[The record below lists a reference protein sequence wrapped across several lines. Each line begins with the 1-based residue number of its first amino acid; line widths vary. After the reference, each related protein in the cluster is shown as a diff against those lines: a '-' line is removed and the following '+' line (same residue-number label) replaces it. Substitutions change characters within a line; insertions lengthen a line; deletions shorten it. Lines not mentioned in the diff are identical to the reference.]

1 MNFILRK
8 YQEKAV
14 KDLLS
19 YSRYYIDENFDE
31 SKILFHSPTGSGK
44 TVVVANFLER
54 FIVESN
60 PANDFAFIW
69 IAPRKLHDQ
78 SNEKLLKIYKDKN
91 ILKCSE
97 IKDLKNN
104 RINKNEILFLNWESI
119 NRATNTFV
127 KDNEDEINLETVM
140 HNTKQIGS
148 KVILIIDEY
157 HHGAATD
164 ISLTLVDEV
173 IKPNLSIQMT
183 ATPKGGDPNAIVQVR
198 HSQVVEEGM
207 IKKNIIPN
215 EGFKGRK
222 LIGGQLETNIKGG
235 TDILFLEKSIK
246 KRKEIHEA
254 FIKKGIDVNPLL
266 LVQLPDDKKGQKN
279 DLREKIEDYLNDEY
293 DISVSNGKLG
303 VYLSEDKK
311 KLQNIQDNNNEVE
324 VLIFKQAIALGWD
337 CPRAHVITFFRE
349 WKKSTFSKQTIGRIL
364 RMPEPENGHYDDDL
378 LDNAFIFANQK
389 GIKVEEDISK
399 GYISIQQSNRK
410 HNPKF
415 SMHSVYTKR
424 QREKTRLNKDYVLS
438 FLKASET
445 SGLKTKVKLKGNK
458 VTTSFLSENKIE
470 SLDKF
475 SFERD
480 INETS
485 VDIKNIEEMES
496 YFNNFSASSLAPEF
510 YAEDR
515 SINQVKKAIY
525 QFFLNEFQINF
536 EQDQFQIMEI
546 VLSEKNIK
554 QFRNII
560 EDAKA
565 LYQDIQEK
573 KDNILEA
580 VSDWNIPKKIDY
592 QNDVTEMSVKK
603 SIMMPFFYNEN
614 KLSNPERNFI
624 NYLDESKDVEWWYK
638 NGEKESKYFAVPY
651 KDESITKPFFVDFI
665 IMLKNKKI
673 GFFDTKGGTFIN
685 EAMTDG
691 KNDGLLDFLK
701 SDSNYF
707 GGIVTNTKED
717 GSGVWKVFEK
727 RSQKFIRGDLK
738 NWENLNF

>member
-19 YSRYYIDENFDE
+19 SSRDFIDENFNE
-31 SKILFHSPTGSGK
+31 SKILFRSPTGSGK

-54 FIVESN
+54 FIAESN

-78 SNEKLLKIYKDKN
+78 SNEKLSKIYEDKN

-104 RINKNEILFLNWESI
+104 RIQKNEILFLNWESI
-119 NRATNTFV
+119 NRSTNTFV
-127 KDNEDEINLETVM
+127 KENENEINLESVIN
-140 HNTKQIGS
+140 NTKQIGS

-157 HHGAATD
+157 HHGATTD
-164 ISLTLVDEV
+164 TSLQLVDEV

-183 ATPKGGDPNAIVQVR
+183 ATPKGGDHHAIVPVR

-215 EGFKGRK
+215 EGFERE
-222 LIGGQLETNIKGG
+222 LIGEQLETNITNG
-235 TDILFLEKSIK
+235 TDILFLEESIK

-254 FIKKGIDVNPLL
+254 FINKGIDVNPLL
-266 LVQLPDDKKGQKN
+266 LVQLPDDRQGQKN
-279 DLREKIEDYLNDEY
+279 DLRERIEDYLNDEH
-293 DISVSNGKLG
+293 DISVSNGRLG
-303 VYLSEDKK
+303 IYLSKDKK
-311 KLQNIQDNNNEVE
+311 KLQNIKDNNNEVE

-349 WKKSTFSKQTIGRIL
+349 WTESTFSKQTIGRIL
-364 RMPEPENGHYDDDL
+364 RMPEPEKGHYDDDL
-378 LDNAFIFANQK
+378 LDNAFIFANQNL
-389 GIKVEEDISK
+389 IKVEEDISK
-399 GYISIQQSNRK
+399 GYVSIQQSNRK

-415 SMHSVYTKR
+415 SMRSVYTKR

-438 FLKASET
+438 FLKAAET

-470 SLDKF
+470 SLDRF

-485 VDIKNIEEMES
+485 VDIENTEEMES

-515 SINQVKKAIY
+515 SIKQVNKAIY

-536 EQDQFQIMEI
+536 EQHQFQIMEI
-546 VLSEKNIK
+546 VLSKKNIK
-554 QFRNII
+554 HFRNTI

-565 LYQDIQEK
+565 LYQEIQEE
-573 KDNILEA
+573 KDNILEV

-592 QNDVTEMSVKK
+592 QNDVTELSVKK
-603 SIMMPFFYNEN
+603 SIMMPFFYSKN
-614 KLSNPERNFI
+614 KLSSPERYFI
-624 NYLDESKDVEWWYK
+624 KYLDESKDVEWWYK

-673 GFFDTKGGTFIN
+673 GFFDTKGGTYIN

-701 SDSNYF
+701 SELNYF
-707 GGIVTNTKED
+707 GGIVTNTKD
-717 GSGVWKVFEK
+717 DDSGVWKVFK
-727 RSQKFIRGDLK
+727 KHSQKFIRGDLK

>member
-19 YSRYYIDENFDE
+19 YSRDFIEENFDE
-31 SKILFHSPTGSGK
+31 SKILFRSPTGSGK
-44 TVVVANFLER
+44 TVMVANFLER
-54 FIVESN
+54 FIAESN

-78 SNEKLLKIYKDKN
+78 SNEKLSKIYKDKN

-104 RINKNEILFLNWESI
+104 RLNKNEILFLNWESI
-119 NRATNTFV
+119 NKATNTFV
-127 KDNEDEINLETVM
+127 KENEDEMNLESVIN
-140 HNTKQIGS
+140 NTKQICS

-164 ISLTLVDEV
+164 KSLTLVDEV

-183 ATPKGGDPNAIVQVR
+183 ATPKGGDHHAIVTVR

-215 EGFKGRK
+215 EGFERE
-222 LIGGQLETNIKGG
+222 LIGEQLETNIKNG
-235 TDILFLEKSIK
+235 TDILFLEESIK

-254 FIKKGIDVNPLL
+254 FINKGIDVNPLL

-279 DLREKIEDYLNDEY
+279 DLRERIEDYLNDEH
-293 DISVSNGKLG
+293 DICVSNGKLG
-303 VYLSEDKK
+303 IYLSKDKK
-311 KLQNIQDNNNEVE
+311 KLQNIKDNNNEVE

-349 WKKSTFSKQTIGRIL
+349 WKESTFSKQTIGRIL
-364 RMPEPENGHYDDDL
+364 RMPEPEKGHYDDDL
-378 LDNAFIFANQK
+378 LDNAFIFANQNL
-389 GIKVEEDISK
+389 IKVEEDISK
-399 GYISIQQSNRK
+399 SYVSIQQSYRK

-415 SMHSVYTKR
+415 SIHSVYTKR
-424 QREKTRLNKDYVLS
+424 QREKTRLDKDYVLS
-438 FLKASET
+438 FLRASEK

-470 SLDKF
+470 SLDRF

-480 INETS
+480 INATS
-485 VDIKNIEEMES
+485 IDIKNTEEMES

-515 SINQVKKAIY
+515 SVKQVNKAIY

-536 EQDQFQIMEI
+536 EQHQFQIMEI
-546 VLSEKNIK
+546 VLSKKNIK
-554 QFRNII
+554 HFRNTI

-565 LYQDIQEK
+565 LYQEIQEE
-573 KDNILEA
+573 KDNILEV
-580 VSDWNIPKKIDY
+580 VSDWNIPEKIDY
-592 QNDVTEMSVKK
+592 QNDVTELSVKK
-603 SIMMPFFYNEN
+603 SIMMPFFYNNN
-614 KLSNPERNFI
+614 KLSNPERYFI

-651 KDESITKPFFVDFI
+651 KNESTTKPFFVDFI

-673 GFFDTKGGTFIN
+673 CFFDTKGGTYIN

-717 GSGVWKVFEK
+717 GSGVWKVFK
-727 RSQKFIRGDLK
+727 QPSKKFIRGELK

>member
-1 MNFILRK
+1 MSFTLRK

-19 YSRYYIDENFDE
+19 NSQDFIEENFDE
-31 SKILFHSPTGSGK
+31 SKILFQSPTGSGK

-54 FIVESN
+54 FIAESN

-69 IAPRKLHDQ
+69 IAPNKLHNQ
-78 SNEKLLKIYKDKN
+78 SNEKLSNIYKDKN

-97 IKDLKNN
+97 IGDLKNN
-104 RINKNEILFLNWESI
+104 RIQKNEILFLNWESI
-119 NRATNTFV
+119 NKSTNIFV
-127 KDNEDEINLETVM
+127 KENEDEINLESVIN
-140 HNTKQIGS
+140 NTKQIGS

-164 ISLTLVDEV
+164 ISLRLVDEV

-183 ATPKGGDPNAIVQVR
+183 ATPRGGDHHALVRTR
-198 HSQVVEEGM
+198 HSEVVEEGM

-215 EGFKGRK
+215 EGFERELTGE
-222 LIGGQLETNIKGG
+222 QLETNIKGG
-235 TDILFLEKSIK
+235 TDILFLGKSIE

-254 FIKKGIDVNPLL
+254 FINKGADVNPLL
-266 LVQLPDDKKGQKN
+266 LVQLPDDKKGQIN
-279 DLREKIEDYLNDEY
+279 DLRERIENYLNDEH
-293 DISVSNGKLG
+293 DISISNGKLG
-303 VYLSEDKK
+303 IYLSEDKE
-311 KLQNIQDNNNEVE
+311 KLQNIEDNNNEVE

-349 WKKSTFSKQTIGRIL
+349 WKESAFSKQTIGRIL
-364 RMPEPENGHYDDDL
+364 RMPEPEKGHYDDDL
-378 LDNAFIFANQK
+378 LDNAFIFANQNL
-389 GIKVEEDISK
+389 IKVEEDISK
-399 GYISIQQSNRK
+399 GYVSIKQSNRK

-424 QREKTRLNKDYVLS
+424 QREKTRLDKDYVLS
-438 FLKASET
+438 FLKAADTYS
-445 SGLKTKVKLKGNK
+445 LKTKVKLKGNK
-458 VTTSFLSENKIE
+458 VTRSFLSENIVE
-470 SLDKF
+470 SLDRF

-485 VDIKNIEEMES
+485 VDIENIEEMES
-496 YFNNFSASSLAPEF
+496 YFNNFSANSLAPEF
-510 YAEDR
+510 YPEDR
-515 SINQVKKAIY
+515 SIKQVNKAIY
-525 QFFLNEFQINF
+525 QFFWNEFQINF
-536 EQDQFQIMEI
+536 EQHQFQIMEI
-546 VLSEKNIK
+546 VLSKKNIK
-554 QFRNII
+554 HFRNAI

-565 LYQDIQEK
+565 LYQEIQEE
-573 KDNILEA
+573 KDNILE
-580 VSDWNIPKKIDY
+580 VLTDWNIPKKIDY
-592 QNDVTEMSVKK
+592 QNDVTEQSVKK
-603 SIMMPFFYNEN
+603 SIMMPFFYNKV
-614 KLSNPERNFI
+614 KLSNPERYFI
-624 NYLDESKDVEWWYK
+624 SYLDESKDVLWWYK

-665 IMLKNKKI
+665 IMLKNKRI
-673 GFFDTKGGTFIN
+673 GFFDTKSGTYLN

-707 GGIVTNTKED
+707 GGIVTNTKDD
-717 GSGVWKVFEK
+717 GSGVWKVFK
-727 RSQKFIRGDLK
+727 KPSQKFIRGDLK

>member
-19 YSRYYIDENFDE
+19 YSRDFIEENFDE
-31 SKILFHSPTGSGK
+31 SKILFRSPTGSGK

-54 FIVESN
+54 FIAESN

-78 SNEKLLKIYKDKN
+78 SNEKLSKIYKDKN

-104 RINKNEILFLNWESI
+104 RLNKNEILFLNWESI
-119 NRATNTFV
+119 NKATNTFV
-127 KDNEDEINLETVM
+127 KENEDEMNLESVIN
-140 HNTKQIGS
+140 NTKQICS

-164 ISLTLVDEV
+164 KSLTLVDEV

-183 ATPKGGDPNAIVQVR
+183 ATPKGGDHHAIVTVR

-215 EGFKGRK
+215 EGFERE
-222 LIGGQLETNIKGG
+222 LIGEQLETNIKNG
-235 TDILFLEKSIK
+235 TDILFLEESIK

-254 FIKKGIDVNPLL
+254 FINKGIDVNPLL

-279 DLREKIEDYLNDEY
+279 DLRERIEDYLNDEH
-293 DISVSNGKLG
+293 DICVSNGKLG
-303 VYLSEDKK
+303 IYLSKDKK
-311 KLQNIQDNNNEVE
+311 KLQNIKDNNNEVE

-349 WKKSTFSKQTIGRIL
+349 WKESTFSKQTIGRIL
-364 RMPEPENGHYDDDL
+364 RMPEPEKGHYDDDL
-378 LDNAFIFANQK
+378 LDNAFIFANQNL
-389 GIKVEEDISK
+389 IKVEEDISK
-399 GYISIQQSNRK
+399 SYVSIQQSYRK

-415 SMHSVYTKR
+415 SIHSVYTKR
-424 QREKTRLNKDYVLS
+424 QREKTRLDKDYVLS
-438 FLKASET
+438 FLRASEK

-470 SLDKF
+470 SLDRF

-480 INETS
+480 INATS
-485 VDIKNIEEMES
+485 IDIKNTEEMES

-510 YAEDR
+510 YAEDI
-515 SINQVKKAIY
+515 SVKQVNKAIY

-536 EQDQFQIMEI
+536 EQHQFQIMEI
-546 VLSEKNIK
+546 VLSKKNIK
-554 QFRNII
+554 HFRNTI

-565 LYQDIQEK
+565 LYQEIQEE
-573 KDNILEA
+573 KDNILEV
-580 VSDWNIPKKIDY
+580 VSDWNIPEKIDY
-592 QNDVTEMSVKK
+592 QNDVTELSVKK
-603 SIMMPFFYNEN
+603 SIMMPFFYNNN
-614 KLSNPERNFI
+614 KLSNPERYFI

-651 KDESITKPFFVDFI
+651 KNESTTKPFFVDFI

-673 GFFDTKGGTFIN
+673 CFFDTKGGTYIN

-717 GSGVWKVFEK
+717 GSGVWKVFK
-727 RSQKFIRGDLK
+727 QPSKKFIRGELK

>member
-1 MNFILRK
+1 MNFILKK
-8 YQEKAV
+8 YQEK
-14 KDLLS
+14 KLLS
-19 YSRYYIDENFDE
+19 YSRDFIEENFDE
-31 SKILFHSPTGSGK
+31 SKILFQSPTGSGK

-54 FIVESN
+54 FIAESN

-78 SNEKLLKIYKDKN
+78 SNEKLSKIYKDKN
-91 ILKCSE
+91 ILTCSE

-104 RINKNEILFLNWESI
+104 RIQKNEILFLNWESI
-119 NRATNTFV
+119 NRSTNTFV
-127 KDNEDEINLETVM
+127 KENEDEINLESVIK
-140 HNTKQIGS
+140 NTKHTGS
-148 KVILIIDEY
+148 KVILVIDEY

-164 ISLTLVDEV
+164 ISLRLVDDV

-183 ATPKGGDPNAIVQVR
+183 ATPKGGDHHALVRTR
-198 HSQVVEEGM
+198 HSEVVEEGM

-215 EGFKGRK
+215 EGFERELTGE
-222 LIGGQLETNIKGG
+222 QLETNIKGG
-235 TDILFLEKSIK
+235 TDILFLKKSIE

-254 FIKKGIDVNPLL
+254 FINKGIEVNPLL

-303 VYLSEDKK
+303 IYLSKDKT
-311 KLQNIQDNNNEVE
+311 KLQNIKDNNNEVE

-349 WKKSTFSKQTIGRIL
+349 WKDSTFSKQTIGRIL
-364 RMPEPENGHYDDDL
+364 RMPEPEKGHYDDDL
-378 LDNAFIFANQK
+378 LDNAFIFANQNL
-389 GIKVEEDISK
+389 IKVEEDISK
-399 GYISIQQSNRK
+399 GYVSIQHSNRK

-424 QREKTRLNKDYVLS
+424 QREKTRLDKDYVLS
-438 FLKASET
+438 FLKAAET
-445 SGLKTKVKLKGNK
+445 SGLKTKVKLEGNK
-458 VTTSFLSENKIE
+458 VTTSFLSENQIE
-470 SLDKF
+470 SLDRF

-480 INETS
+480 INHTS
-485 VDIKNIEEMES
+485 IDIENTEEMES
-496 YFNNFSASSLAPEF
+496 YFNNFSANSLAPEF
-510 YAEDR
+510 YPEDR
-515 SINQVKKAIY
+515 SIKQVNKAIY
-525 QFFLNEFQINF
+525 HFFMNEFQVNF
-536 EQDQFQIMEI
+536 EQQQFQIMEI

-554 QFRNII
+554 HFRNTI

-565 LYQDIQEK
+565 LYQEIQEE
-573 KDNILEA
+573 KDNILEV

-592 QNDVTEMSVKK
+592 QNDVTELSVKK
-603 SIMMPFFYNEN
+603 SIMMPFFYNKI
-614 KLSNPERNFI
+614 KLSNPERYFI
-624 NYLDESKDVEWWYK
+624 NYLDESKDVVWWYK

-665 IMLKNKKI
+665 IMLKNKEI
-673 GFFDTKGGTFIN
+673 GFFDTKSGTYLN

-707 GGIVTNTKED
+707 GGIVTNTKDD
-717 GSGVWKVFEK
+717 GSGVWKVFK
-727 RSQKFIRGDLK
+727 KPSQKFIRGDLK